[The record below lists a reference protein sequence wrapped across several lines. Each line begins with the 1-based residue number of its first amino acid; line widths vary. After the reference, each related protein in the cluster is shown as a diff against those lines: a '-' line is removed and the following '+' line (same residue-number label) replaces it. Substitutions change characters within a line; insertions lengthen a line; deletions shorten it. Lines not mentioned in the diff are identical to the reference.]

1 LTQKE
6 LIEKLKSLGFKE
18 YEAKVLIVL
27 LKGKPMSASEIAKEA
42 KLIRNSI
49 YDTLKSFAEKGYCNE
64 IETNTVLK
72 YQIIEPR
79 IIADKIR
86 HDYRESLRVKIDAVE
101 DTFTEIDSI
110 FKDKKS
116 DLSETESIELIR
128 GFNKHRVAKYM
139 ELIQQAKFEILSMNK
154 IRGLVSEEINE
165 FTQNFTKN
173 GGKIRSIYRAG
184 LDFKVLKNGVP
195 TPAANEDLIR
205 VCKMFESFGEEI
217 KLSDINIPN
226 LIIVDREKVFL
237 NIAGKKSRTDQTDLI
252 IYNPAIANNM
262 LDLFN
267 YYWEQSNTI
276 EEYKNGK

>member
-1 LTQKE
+1 MTQKE

-79 IIADKIR
+79 VIADKIR
-86 HDYRESLRVKIDAVE
+86 HDYRESLRTRIEAVD
-101 DTFTEIDSI
+101 DTFGEIETL

-116 DLSETESIELIR
+116 DLSESESIELIR
-128 GFNKHRVAKYM
+128 GFNKHRVVKYM

-154 IRGLVSEEINE
+154 IRGLITEDINE

-184 LDFKVLKNGVP
+184 LDFKVMKNGVP
-195 TPAANEDLIR
+195 AHANNDDLIR
-205 VCKMFESFGEEI
+205 VCKMFESFGEEL
-217 KLSDINIPN
+217 KLSEINIPN

-252 IYNPAIANNM
+252 IYNSAIANNM

-267 YYWEQSNTI
+267 YYWEQSYTI
-276 EEYKNGK
+276 GEYKNGK